1 MLWGGGNPRFLFY
14 LCGLMRRFLRNI
26 LLCLL
31 PLLLWGCPSERGGV
45 EWGEVCYAPHSARG
59 YEIVATEGSSTVLRI
74 LSPWPGA
81 DDRVVR
87 ELFISRD
94 GECPPEGFD
103 GTVVDGIPERVV
115 VMSSSHVA
123 FIDALGL
130 AESIVGVSGGDYITN
145 HLVREGLSSG
155 RVREV
160 GYDANVN
167 YEVLASLRPDL
178 VFIYGTSGENGTMSM
193 KLDELSIPYVY
204 ISDHTETSPLGKSE
218 WVVAFGEIFD
228 CREGAEEY
236 FANVAERYE
245 SLRLRALDFEGRP
258 KVMLNSPYKDV
269 WFVPADDSYVVR
281 LIEDAGGEYIC
292 KGGGGTRLSRPISGE
307 NAYIYLAGAD
317 FWLHPND
324 ARTMGELVAA
334 NPKFASV
341 EVVRRGGVYNCTA
354 ISTPAGGSDFWESG
368 ALRADLVLADLV
380 AILHPEEVEE
390 QQLHYYEQLR

>member
-1 MLWGGGNPRFLFY
+1 MAWLT
-14 LCGLMRRFLRNI
+14 
-26 LLCLL
+26 
-31 PLLLWGCPSERGGV
+31 GCPSSATAPTF
-45 EWGEVCYAPHSARG
+45 GEAIYSPNSAMG
-59 YEIVATEGSSTVLRI
+59 FEIVATDGASTVLRI
-74 LSPWPGA
+74 LSPWAGA
-81 DDRVVR
+81 EKSHAKEV
-87 ELFISRD
+87 FIARD
-94 GECPPEGFD
+94 GEKAPEGFK
-103 GTVVDGIPERVV
+103 GSVVQSSPRRVV
-115 VMSSSHVA
+115 CLSSSHIA
-123 FIDALGL
+123 YMDALGV
-130 AESIVGVSGGDYITN
+130 EERVVGVSGGSYITN
-145 HLVREGLSSG
+145 PQIQEGLQAGSVREI
-155 RVREV
+155 
-160 GYDANVN
+160 GYDANIN
-167 YEVLASLRPDL
+167 YELIASLGAD
-178 VFIYGTSGENGTMSM
+178 VAFIYGTTGENNTLTA
-193 KLDELSIPYVY
+193 KLNELGIPHIYMGEQ
-204 ISDHTETSPLGKSE
+204 TERTPLGKSE
-218 WVVAFGEIFD
+218 WIVAVGEIFD
-228 CREGAEEY
+228 LREEAEDI
-236 FANVAERYE
+236 FQQVGERYE
-245 SLRLRALDFEGRP
+245 SMRLSMLSVEHKP
-258 KVMLNSPYKDV
+258 KVMFNSPYKDV